1 MSQSLAW
8 IVLAAAG
15 LLEIGWIVALRAA
28 AGFTKPLAAT
38 TALALMAGSVG
49 LLGLAMKALP
59 LAVAYAVWTSVGVIG
74 ATLAGAALFGEAL
87 TPQKLAAIAL
97 IVAGVAGLKLAA

>member
-15 LLEIGWIVALRAA
+15 ILEIGWIVALRAA
-28 AGFTKPLAAT
+28 AGFTKPLPVV

-59 LAVAYAVWTSVGVIG
+59 LAVAYAIWTGIGVIG
-74 ATLAGAALFGEAL
+74 AALAGAALFGEAL
-87 TPQKLAAIAL
+87 GPQKIAAIGL
-97 IVAGVAGLKLAA
+97 IVAGIAGLKLSV

>member
-28 AGFTKPLAAT
+28 SGFTKPLASAA
-38 TALALMAGSVG
+38 ALALMAGSVG
-49 LLGLAMKALP
+49 LLGLAMKSLP
-59 LAVAYAVWTSVGVIG
+59 LAVAYAVWTGIGTIG
-74 ATLAGAALFGEAL
+74 AALAGAALFGEAL
-87 TPQKLAAIAL
+87 TPQKIAAIGL
-97 IVAGVAGLKLAA
+97 VVAGIAGLKLSA